1 MPIKGID
8 DRPFAPLSMSNDQ
21 TFDPNLVEQTRLQ
34 IRAMVNDITQLSK
47 LDIPPEQFHS
57 EVLPKIVTALAA
69 VGGALWT
76 VDDRGALSLGYQV
89 NMQELRLGESEESAK
104 KHSRLLYKMLQSSEE
119 GLLVMPRSG
128 SEGDDEAGN
137 PTDYLL
143 VFAPVRTELEVVGL
157 IEVAQRADTGPV
169 AQKGYVKFIG
179 QMGGVVADYYKNRQL
194 RNFAER
200 QNLWTLLEEFTRTI
214 HKTLDIRETAYTV
227 VNEGR
232 RLIECDRVSIAIN
245 RGGKSIITAVSGQDM
260 VDKRST
266 TVKLLG
272 KLATAVVRCNEP
284 VWYTGDTSDFAP
296 QVEKAVEDY
305 VDESHTKMIAV
316 FPLTK
321 VKLEEVPEEDIAAR
335 EKPEPPFGAL
345 IVEQIEDSRIP
356 ERMKKR
362 VEIVS
367 DHACSALG
375 NSMDH
380 NSVFLMP
387 VWRTIGKSKVLVTA
401 RMLPKTGSVLLG
413 ILAVILM
420 LIFVPWDFN
429 MWCDGALEPD
439 DRRFAYPGIEGK
451 IIEIYVDHDD
461 TVQKGDIL
469 AVMENI
475 PLEVQEAELL
485 GKRAQLASQ
494 LDNAM
499 KINNDPQTPPDQ
511 RQQVI
516 GEIKVI
522 LGQQKT
528 NDETLEWLRIQKAD
542 LVIKAPISG
551 SILSIDVKKNF
562 LGLPVTRGTPFVEI
576 ADTDR
581 KKPWKLELDMPE
593 KRMGHVIDYRNY
605 LRSQDPNAQLEVEFI
620 LASNPNV
627 TYHGKVETIHDRF
640 EVLGEAGGGNTVRIK
655 ATITD
660 QDRLP
665 DELRPGT
672 SCRAKI
678 KCGKQPLGY
687 ALFHEAIAFFQRQI
701 VFRFF

>member
-1 MPIKGID
+1 
-8 DRPFAPLSMSNDQ
+8 MSNDQ

-34 IRAMVNDITQLSK
+34 IRAMVNEITQLSK
-47 LDIPPEQFHS
+47 LDVPPEEFHS

-76 VDDRGALSLGYQV
+76 IDDRGVLSLGYQV
-89 NMQELRLGESEESAK
+89 NMQELRLGESEEGAK
-104 KHSRLLYKMLQSSEE
+104 KHSRLLYKMLQTKED
-119 GLLVMPRSG
+119 GTLVMPRSG
-128 SEGDDEAGN
+128 FEGSDEAGN

-143 VFAPVRTELEVVGL
+143 VFAPVRTELETVGL
-157 IEVAQRADTGPV
+157 IEIAQRADTGPV
-169 AQKGYVKFIG
+169 AQKGYVKFLG

-194 RNFAER
+194 RNFGER
-200 QNLWTLLEEFTRTI
+200 QHLWTLLEEFTRTI
-214 HKTLDIRETAYTV
+214 HKTLDLRETAYTI

-245 RGGKSIITAVSGQDM
+245 YGGKSIITSVSGQDM

-272 KLATAVVRCNEP
+272 KLATAVVRVNEP

-335 EKPEPPFGAL
+335 EKPELPFGAL

-362 VEIVS
+362 VEIVA

-380 NSVFLMP
+380 NSIFLMP
-387 VWRTIGKSKVLVTA
+387 LWRTIGKSKVLVSA
-401 RMLPKTGSVLLG
+401 RMLPKTIS
-413 ILAVILM
+413 ISLAVIAAILL

-429 MWCDGALEPD
+429 MWCDGALEPIE
-439 DRRFAYPGIEGK
+439 RRFVYPAIEGK
-451 IIEIYVDHDD
+451 IIEVYVDHDD
-461 TVQKGDIL
+461 VVQKGDVL
-469 AVMENI
+469 AVMQNVD
-475 PLEVQEAELL
+475 LEMKETQLLGERAEL
-485 GKRAQLASQ
+485 AVQLSNARKIR
-494 LDNAM
+494 LDENT
-499 KINNDPQTPPDQ
+499 PQDQ
-511 RQQVI
+511 KQEVI
-516 GEIKVI
+516 GQIEAI
-522 LGQQKT
+522 LERQKT
-528 NDETLEWLRIQKAD
+528 NGEILEWYKIQKED
-542 LVIKAPISG
+542 LIIKAPMSG
-551 SILSIDVKKNF
+551 TVITMDVKRNL
-562 LGLPVTRGTPFVEI
+562 LGHPVTRGIPLLEI

-581 KKPWKLELDMPE
+581 QKPWRLELDMPE
-593 KRMGHVIDYRNY
+593 KRMGHVIDYQKS
-605 LRSQDPNAQLEVEFI
+605 LQKQDPNAQLEVIFI
-620 LASNPNV
+620 LASNPNIN
-627 TYHGKVETIHDRF
+627 YHGRVATIHDRF
-640 EVLGEAGGGNTVRIK
+640 EVLGEATGGNTVRIK

-672 SCRAKI
+672 SCKAKI
-678 KCGKQPLGY
+678 RCGKQALGY
-687 ALFHEAIAFFQRQI
+687 VLFHEAIAFFQRQ
-701 VFRFF
+701 VLFRFF